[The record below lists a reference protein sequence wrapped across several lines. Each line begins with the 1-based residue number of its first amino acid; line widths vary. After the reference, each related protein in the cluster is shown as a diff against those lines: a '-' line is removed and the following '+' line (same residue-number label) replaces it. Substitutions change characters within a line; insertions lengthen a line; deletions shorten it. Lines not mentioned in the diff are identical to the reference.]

1 MTQAKKGD
9 QIEIHYTGRL
19 ADGSIFDSSV
29 DRDPLAFTLGQGQ
42 LIEGFE
48 EAVYGM
54 SKGDKKTVTI
64 APEKAYGERNDD
76 MVLDVPRSQF
86 PEDIDPVEGQQLQVQ
101 NEKSEEILV
110 FISKVT
116 EDTVTLDANPPLAGK
131 ELTFELEVVS
141 IS

>member
-9 QIEIHYTGRL
+9 QIEIHYTGKL

-29 DRDPLAFTLGQGQ
+29 DRDPLAFTLGEGQ

-54 SKGDKKTVTI
+54 SKGDRKTVTI
-64 APEKAYGERNDD
+64 PPSKGYGERNDE

-101 NEKSEEILV
+101 NEDSQEILV
-110 FISKVT
+110 YISTVT
-116 EDTVTLDANPPLAGK
+116 DDTVTLDANPPLAGK
-131 ELTFELEVVS
+131 ELTFELELLS
-141 IS
+141 IV

>member
-9 QIEIHYTGRL
+9 NIEIHYTGKL
-19 ADGSIFDSSV
+19 ADGSVFDSSV
-29 DRDPLAFTLGQGQ
+29 DRDPLAFTLGEGQ

-54 SKGDKKTVTI
+54 GEGDKKTVTI
-64 APEKAYGERNDD
+64 PPAKGYGERNDD
-76 MVLDVPRSQF
+76 MVLEVPRSQF

-101 NEKSEEILV
+101 NEDSQEILV
-110 FISKVT
+110 YIAKVT
-116 EDTVTLDANPPLAGK
+116 DDTVTLDANPPLAGK
-131 ELTFELEVVS
+131 ELTFELELVN